1 MKLFLAVYTIPGVE
15 VMLPSLEEFV
25 VYCLCVGTK
34 KATGKTGLGACVICQ
49 ESQIDDRSHK
59 AQ

>member
-34 KATGKTGLGACVICQ
+34 KATGKTGLGACVIWPG
-49 ESQIDDRSHK
+49 ESNR
-59 AQ
+59 